1 MIYKNGSGGHRIMSH
16 EGDIV
21 LIHIKDQ
28 PAIYA
33 RIEFI
38 EPDIKKG
45 WYKVTLLL
53 LSIPQQVITWI
64 LRDEYING
72 ASFTMDGNPIRMEEI
87 KKTASPAMTKE
98 TGSETGE
105 KTGSK
110 SKGKVV
116 PFKTNPK

>member
-1 MIYKNGSGGHRIMSH
+1 MSH

-28 PAIYA
+28 PTIYA
-33 RIEFI
+33 RIELI

-72 ASFTMDGNPIRMEEI
+72 ASFTMDGNPIKMEEV
-87 KKTASPAMTKE
+87 KRTGVAANFKE
-98 TGSETGE
+98 SGLKAGE
-105 KTGSK
+105 VSDAKRN
-110 SKGKVV
+110 GKVV
-116 PFKTNPK
+116 PFKINPK

>member
-1 MIYKNGSGGHRIMSH
+1 MSH
-16 EGDIV
+16 EGAIV

-72 ASFTMDGNPIRMEEI
+72 ASFTMEGNPIRIEEI
-87 KKTASPAMTKE
+87 KKTSSPAMIKE
-98 TGSETGE
+98 IGSETGE
-105 KTGSK
+105 KAGSK
-110 SKGKVV
+110 SKGKIV

>member
-1 MIYKNGSGGHRIMSH
+1 MSH

-28 PAIYA
+28 PTMYA
-33 RIEFI
+33 RIEFVD
-38 EPDIKKG
+38 PDIKKG

-72 ASFTMDGNPIRMEEI
+72 TPFTMDGNNVLIEEV
-87 KKTASPAMTKE
+87 KKITITEGARDPVSN
-98 TGSETGE
+98 TGGE
-105 KTGSK
+105 SGQKRR
-110 SKGKVV
+110 GKVV
-116 PFKTNPK
+116 PFKMNPK

>member
-1 MIYKNGSGGHRIMSH
+1 MSH

-28 PAIYA
+28 PAIHA

-53 LSIPQQVITWI
+53 LSIPQQIITWI

-72 ASFTMDGNPIRMEEI
+72 ATFTMDGNPIRMEEVKRSAI
-87 KKTASPAMTKE
+87 TVMTKE
-98 TGSETGE
+98 TGSETEE
-105 KTGSK
+105 KAESK
-110 SKGKVV
+110 SKGKIV
-116 PFKTNPK
+116 PFKINPK

>member
-1 MIYKNGSGGHRIMSH
+1 MSH

-28 PAIYA
+28 PTIYA
-33 RIEFI
+33 RIELI

-72 ASFTMDGNPIRMEEI
+72 AQFTMDGNAMKMEEVKRANISASI
-87 KKTASPAMTKE
+87 KESGLKNVD
-98 TGSETGE
+98 GSN
-105 KTGSK
+105 SK
-110 SKGKVV
+110 PNGKVV
-116 PFKTNPK
+116 PFRANPK